1 MNTPAIDAPATTRLL
16 DRPVWS
22 ALSGEN
28 APFAQ
33 GAMLARRY
41 PSEIAPFGAVA
52 DETPECFEALAS
64 LASRGSRVALVG
76 PDAVAAPNGFALE
89 RNAPIV
95 QMMLA
100 ESAPAEAPGD
110 PGSILLGPPDVAE
123 MLDLAGR
130 TRPGPFGARTIEL
143 GTYLGIR
150 VDGALVA
157 MAGERMRFDRFAEI
171 SAVCVDPGQ
180 RGKGYAALLMMQLAQ
195 RMQARGLTPILHVF
209 EDNHGAIALYS
220 RLGFRARRTLSLTVL
235 ARQ

>member
-1 MNTPAIDAPATTRLL
+1 MTIPSIDTPATTRLL

-22 ALSGEN
+22 ALTGEN

-33 GAMLARRY
+33 GNALARRY

-52 DETPECFEALAS
+52 DETPECFEALVS
-64 LASRGSRVALVG
+64 LASPGSRVALVG
-76 PDAVAAPNGFALE
+76 PDALAAPNGFALE

-95 QMMLA
+95 QMILA
-100 ESAPAEAPGD
+100 EPVPAGALGGPAPV
-110 PGSILLGPPDVAE
+110 LLGPPDVAE
-123 MLDLAGR
+123 MLDLARR
-130 TRPGPFGARTIEL
+130 TRPGPFGARTIQL

-180 RGKGYAALLMMQLAQ
+180 RGKGYAALLMMQLAE

-209 EDNHGAIALYS
+209 EDNHGAIALYR
-220 RLGFRARRTLSLTVL
+220 RLGYRARRTLNLTVL